1 MLLMGEFDRIE
12 RRISLHDVRVLMTVV
27 QAGSMGKAAR
37 RLATSQPAISR
48 SIAELEDALG
58 VRLLDR
64 NPQGIEPT
72 AYGRAPLK
80 RGLVVFDE
88 LMQGVKDIRFLA
100 DPSAGE
106 LRIGASIAVAAGFVS
121 SIIDRLSRRFP
132 RLAFQVLATDTAT
145 AYRALVE
152 RRGSAGCPCHR
163 TDCEEHMDAEVLFH
177 DPHVVVAECK
187 IHGPG
192 AAGSAGRSDERA
204 LDSAWRMRHTR
215 GVLRLSCQRTRF
227 SRTVATATLPVR
239 TALLATGRYLSMVP
253 EVVLQFPAKSQ
264 TLRRLP
270 IDLPTTLRPL
280 AIITLKNRTLNP
292 VAQLF
297 AEFARSCEAAG
308 MKCRLLRPAGWP
320 RSLAI
325 AVLAFVGAAAAQPLG
340 VAVTPYHPLDLS

>member
-1 MLLMGEFDRIE
+1 MFLMGEFDRIE
-12 RRISLHDVRVLMTVV
+12 RRISLHDVRVLMSVV
-27 QAGSMGKAAR
+27 EAGSMGKAAK

-64 NPQGIEPT
+64 SPQGIEPT
-72 AYGRAPLK
+72 AYGRALLK

-152 RRGSAGCPCHR
+152 RQVDLLVVHVIEPIAK
-163 TDCEEHMDAEVLFH
+163 EHMDAEVLFH
-177 DPHVVVAECK
+177 DPHVVVAGVQNPWTRRRRLVLGDLMNE
-187 IHGPG
+187 PWTLPWPDAPYG
-192 AAGSAGRSDERA
+192 AVVLEAFRA
-204 LDSAWRMRHTR
+204 SGLD
-215 GVLRLSCQRTRF
+215 LP
-227 SRTVATATLPVR
+227 RTVATATLPVR

-253 EVVLQFPAKSQ
+253 DVVMQFPAKSQ

-297 AEFARSCEAAG
+297 AEFAREAA
-308 MKCRLLRPAGWP
+308 KQ
-320 RSLAI
+320 LA
-325 AVLAFVGAAAAQPLG
+325 
-340 VAVTPYHPLDLS
+340 